1 MLLQKIIIKNYR
13 GISKKQEIDFSASN
27 KTKEMLKDNLM
38 FKNEDSTIIPLVIG
52 FIGKNASGKSSII
65 EAIKLSVNLIFQ
77 LEREF
82 NDFYSQKIL
91 NESGIKKQT
100 FSLDASNENDDLK
113 NVIAKNNKLIQN
125 FVQLSFDNQI
135 MLFPNEYILFLKKYF
150 NIISCDQKN
159 PVELEMI
166 FKEKS
171 NIYKAKL
178 ILTNDVL
185 KRLAY
190 KNDKEIEISN
200 FPLILFQDLEF
211 SNNFNEIRFILQMQ
225 WKLIE
230 LIGKD
235 KYNSILS
242 MLDNNI
248 RKINYT
254 LDNAEKIQFTSLNMN
269 NGTIIPFD
277 FLSSGTIK
285 ILKFVALMTIDEPHS
300 KHVLKIL
307 LADEINNYLHPK
319 LVQFLFNL
327 LSKHLPNKQMI
338 LTTHSPSVLEK
349 INRHAIW
356 VIQNEESLKIRKVG
370 TILRENNSIYNK
382 FISEEIS
389 SHPSTSEMNEILH
402 DWKK

>member
-1 MLLQKIIIKNYR
+1 
-13 GISKKQEIDFSASN
+13 
-27 KTKEMLKDNLM
+27 
-38 FKNEDSTIIPLVIG
+38 
-52 FIGKNASGKSSII
+52 
-65 EAIKLSVNLIFQ
+65 
-77 LEREF
+77 
-82 NDFYSQKIL
+82 
-91 NESGIKKQT
+91 
-100 FSLDASNENDDLK
+100 
-113 NVIAKNNKLIQN
+113 
-125 FVQLSFDNQI
+125 
-135 MLFPNEYILFLKKYF
+135 
-150 NIISCDQKN
+150 
-159 PVELEMI
+159 MI

-235 KYNSILS
+235 KYNSILR

-248 RKINYT
+248 KEINYT
-254 LDNAEKIQFTSLNMN
+254 LNNAMKIQFTSLNMN
-269 NGTIIPFD
+269 NGAIIPFD

-285 ILKFVALMTIDEPHS
+285 ILKFIALMTIDEPNS
-300 KHVLKIL
+300 KNVLKIL

-389 SHPSTSEMNEILH
+389 SHPSTSKMNEILH